1 MPVSMCAADSTITTA
16 LRNNLSSNLSNSLNS
31 NNNDLDL
38 HNKLAASAKHVLMN
52 KIEFEEV
59 NNYKSSFD
67 QIKSKYIVLKAKSNF
82 VKQQTPND
90 KEKTSNGNS
99 GKFFFNFFF
108 SRFFD
113 YLLF

>member
-1 MPVSMCAADSTITTA
+1 MCSSTDSTITTA
-16 LRNNLSSNLSNSLNS
+16 LRTNLSSNLSNSLNS
-31 NNNDLDL
+31 NNDLDL
-38 HNKLAASAKHVLMN
+38 HNKLAASAKHVLIN

-90 KEKTSNGNS
+90 KEKATNGNS
-99 GKFFFNFFF
+99 GK
-108 SRFFD
+108 
-113 YLLF
+113 YLTEIS

>member
-1 MPVSMCAADSTITTA
+1 MPVSMCADSTITTA
-16 LRNNLSSNLSNSLNS
+16 LRNNLSSSLSNSLSS
-31 NNNDLDL
+31 NNNDSDL

-82 VKQQTPND
+82 VKQQTSND

-99 GKFFFNFFF
+99 GNFF
-108 SRFFD
+108 
-113 YLLF
+113 

>member
-1 MPVSMCAADSTITTA
+1 MCADSTITTA

-38 HNKLAASAKHVLMN
+38 HSKLAASAKHVLMN

-59 NNYKSSFD
+59 NYKSSVD
-67 QIKSKYIVLKAKSNF
+67 QIKSKYIALKAKSNF

-90 KEKTSNGNS
+90 KEKASNGNS
-99 GKFFFNFFF
+99 GKFFLTKNFA
-108 SRFFD
+108 
-113 YLLF
+113 LF